1 MNAEKIKT
9 LSALML
15 TIFLYSN
22 AHSQSIFVQPPS
34 QKAQDRNPT
43 HDARRLAEES
53 RRKGI
58 PRPVSAEFNLVDV
71 ESRGPRLILTYQF
84 AHEFTRRISDSDK
97 REIINEVERNFRN
110 SAFCN
115 SPEIRSMLAGGLAIT
130 QIYTPLGSSENVATI
145 HLGIRNCPR
154 L

>member
-1 MNAEKIKT
+1 M
-9 LSALML
+9 
-15 TIFLYSN
+15 
-22 AHSQSIFVQPPS
+22 QSISRQVKKEKEAVGQTKKKRGRKVKDEVEAVQKNQ
-34 QKAQDRNPT
+34 QKEK
-43 HDARRLAEES
+43 RRKKRAEES

-115 SPEIRSMLAGGLAIT
+115 SPEMRSMLAGGLAIT

-145 HLGIRNCPR
+145 RLGIRNCPR